1 MDAKALLR
9 FVAGAAMLGAL
20 MCGGVAAKQP
30 DPAVVKQQDEITKA
44 TIEQLR
50 GALPKSAMAKEKPA
64 DVGVC
69 YSCHKDIKDFH
80 ASSKHAGV
88 NCASCHN
95 DFEEHVAKDG
105 KAPIV
110 TRTDHAACGNCHQA
124 QYNSFAMTN
133 YESKARIEKGTYK
146 GRSPLFEKLMAPHG
160 FTKEHSEPRSHVFML
175 LDQLLVDRSYGGRF
189 QLNDWTLLADGKGAE
204 TQLWSV
210 MLKDA
215 DPSSGDQKVFL
226 PQTATAS
233 NPVCLNCKTQD
244 HILKWKYM
252 GDPDPKAKWSRTS
265 KVVEFVRDLKHPMNC
280 YSCHDP
286 HSTAPRVVRDALI
299 EAVVDRGMGTYPN
312 DKAKSEKITMKKVTF
327 RDGFRAIGLLNKS
340 DSNLMCAQCHVEYN
354 CNPGFDTRT
363 GEYSVTMADRRTNHF
378 FWSNAFDY
386 KAAAEK
392 INFKDFKHATTGAL
406 LSKLQHPETETFW
419 GSKHEKEGVECKNCH
434 MPKVKQDGKTYTSHF
449 QRSPRY
455 NVKDTCVACHADL
468 DEQKALYLI
477 DSIQNYTRG
486 KMAKAEYWLAQLIDT
501 FPKARAAGVPEEA
514 IKQAQAHHDQAHIYW
529 EWWTAENSDGFHNP
543 QVARE
548 TLARSV
554 NESQAGIKVLNDAIA
569 AKK

>member
-1 MDAKALLR
+1 
-9 FVAGAAMLGAL
+9 
-20 MCGGVAAKQP
+20 
-30 DPAVVKQQDEITKA
+30 
-44 TIEQLR
+44 
-50 GALPKSAMAKEKPA
+50 
-64 DVGVC
+64 
-69 YSCHKDIKDFH
+69 
-80 ASSKHAGV
+80 
-88 NCASCHN
+88 
-95 DFEEHVAKDG
+95 
-105 KAPIV
+105 
-110 TRTDHAACGNCHQA
+110 
-124 QYNSFAMTN
+124 
-133 YESKARIEKGTYK
+133 
-146 GRSPLFEKLMAPHG
+146 
-160 FTKEHSEPRSHVFML
+160 
-175 LDQLLVDRSYGGRF
+175 
-189 QLNDWTLLADGKGAE
+189 
-204 TQLWSV
+204 
-210 MLKDA
+210 
-215 DPSSGDQKVFL
+215 
-226 PQTATAS
+226 
-233 NPVCLNCKTQD
+233 
-244 HILKWKYM
+244 
-252 GDPDPKAKWSRTS
+252 
-265 KVVEFVRDLKHPMNC
+265 
-280 YSCHDP
+280 
-286 HSTAPRVVRDALI
+286 
-299 EAVVDRGMGTYPN
+299 MGTYPN

-378 FWSNAFDY
+378 FWSNVFDY

-392 INFKDFKHATTGAL
+392 INFKDFKHAATGAL

-501 FPKARAAGVPEEA
+501 FAKARAAGVPEEA

-543 QVARE
+543 QAARE